1 MSDVVFYYPEIV
13 TSHDATL
20 LFSVALVAGALNSVA
35 GGGSFLSFPALVLT
49 GVPPIQ
55 ANATNTA
62 ALWPGTVA
70 SAGAYREELRG
81 DGRKVIIPLMVT
93 GAAGAVLGATVLLHT
108 PQATF
113 LRLIPYLL
121 GAATLLFT
129 LSGSITHWIRMRSSH
144 MRDQTKVAVLG
155 AALLQLCIA
164 IYIGFF
170 GAGAGILMLAMLAIM
185 GVESIHTMNAY
196 KTVLASLCNGIA
208 LVPFLIAR
216 AIIWPQAL
224 LMLVG
229 AAIGG
234 YFGAYYARKMNPIH
248 VRWMVIAT
256 GATMSLYFF
265 WKQGF

>member
-1 MSDVVFYYPEIV
+1 M
-13 TSHDATL
+13 TTHDAAL
-20 LFSVALVAGALNSVA
+20 LFSVAVVAGALNSVA

-62 ALWPGTVA
+62 ALWPGTLA
-70 SAGAYREELRG
+70 SVGAYRGELRG
-81 DGRKVIIPLMVT
+81 DKKRMLLPLVIT
-93 GAAGAVLGATVLLHT
+93 GLTGGIIGAVVLLKT

-121 GAATLLFT
+121 GIATLIFAF
-129 LSGSITHWIRMRSSH
+129 SGRITTWVRNRSEH
-144 MRDQTKVAVLG
+144 MRNQTRM
-155 AALLQLCIA
+155 ALLGGALIQLCIA

-196 KTVLASLCNGIA
+196 KTVLATLCNGIA
-208 LVPFLIAR
+208 LVPFIIAG
-216 AIIWPQAL
+216 AIFWPQAL

-229 AAIGG
+229 AALGG
-234 YFGAYYARKMNPIH
+234 YFGAYYAQKMNPVH
-248 VRWMVIAT
+248 VRWMVIAI
-256 GATMSLYFF
+256 GAGMSAYFF
-265 WKQGF
+265 WRQGF

>member
-1 MSDVVFYYPEIV
+1 MNL
-13 TSHDATL
+13 HDGTL

-62 ALWPGTVA
+62 ALWPGTLA
-70 SAGAYREELRG
+70 SAGAYREDLRRE
-81 DGRKVIIPLMVT
+81 DRTVIVPLMIT
-93 GAAGAVLGATVLLHT
+93 GMTGAVLGATVLLHT

-121 GAATLLFT
+121 GGATLLFAV
-129 LSGSITHWIRMRSSH
+129 SGRITRWIRRRSAH
-144 MRDQTKVAVLG
+144 MRDRTRLAVLG
-155 AALLQLCIA
+155 AALIQLCIA

-185 GVESIHTMNAY
+185 GIESIHTMNAY
-196 KTVLASLCNGIA
+196 KTILASLCNGIE
-208 LVPFLIAR
+208 LVPFFIAH
-216 AIIWPQAL
+216 AIFWPQAL
-224 LMLVG
+224 LMLVA

-234 YFGAYYARKMNPIH
+234 YFGAFYARKMDPVH
-248 VRWMVIAT
+248 VRWMVIT
-256 GATMSLYFF
+256 IGATMSVYFF